1 MSISP
6 GPLRDYQPLA
16 SPLLTP
22 APFAQS
28 PRMWPG
34 PTGMAR
40 TSPLPGASFMG
51 NLLTP
56 RAPVTLDSFAEPTKP
71 PLAPGPRGAS
81 ASASAAAFD
90 QLQAQQQQQQQHL
103 SPAPFAPFPLSAN
116 LSSLFF
122 MSRPPYN
129 AWDMSYPPPMPYGME
144 RLPMPPPPYAPAIP
158 PVVPPALAYNSQA
171 LMPLPTVLAAQRRAI
186 VKLRRQQR
194 QATGGLAPA
203 TTASGDL
210 CLHSNDESGR
220 GCGGSGAG
228 LSDSGNG
235 TPGSGS
241 GSTNSKNKNGVADA
255 AAAVVTSPAQSGATG
270 LRAGHG
276 SPVPASGA
284 VPPLR

>member
-122 MSRPPYN
+122 MSSPALQRVGYEL
-129 AWDMSYPPPMPYGME
+129 PPPNAIRYG
-144 RLPMPPPPYAPAIP
+144 AFA
-158 PVVPPALAYNSQA
+158 N
-171 LMPLPTVLAAQRRAI
+171 
-186 VKLRRQQR
+186 
-194 QATGGLAPA
+194 APA
-203 TTASGDL
+203 TVRAGNPPSRATRPGVQLAS
-210 CLHSNDESGR
+210 
-220 GCGGSGAG
+220 
-228 LSDSGNG
+228 
-235 TPGSGS
+235 
-241 GSTNSKNKNGVADA
+241 VDA
-255 AAAVVTSPAQSGATG
+255 AADGAG
-270 LRAGHG
+270 SSAAGDC
-276 SPVPASGA
+276 
-284 VPPLR
+284 